1 MYHDKFMNTLKIFIY
16 KLKKSNKYFYGNNY
30 YFQIFQYFI
39 FILEGENKFFS
50 LEISQKKF

>member
-16 KLKKSNKYFYGNNY
+16 KLKKSNKYY

-39 FILEGENKFFS
+39 FILEVENKFFS
-50 LEISQKKF
+50 LEISKKKF